1 MNNILLD
8 NINMDLELIVA
19 ITQTGIIGNKNKI
32 PWHIPEDLK
41 HFKQITNE
49 SIIIMGRKTY
59 ESLPNGALP
68 NRLNIVL
75 TRTPEINN
83 VKNVIFTTNEFL
95 FDVINKHKTENQKVF
110 VIGGSE
116 IYSLLIRYCVV
127 LHITIIYDEI
137 TGDCVFPI
145 SPEYIENNYSI
156 IDQSEIMSS
165 TINDTKYQ
173 YITYSK

>member
-1 MNNILLD
+1 
-8 NINMDLELIVA
+8 MDLELIVA
-19 ITQTGIIGNKNKI
+19 ASKNGIIGNKNKI

-41 HFKQITNE
+41 HFKQITNK

-83 VKNVIFTTNEFL
+83 IKNVIFTNIEFL
-95 FDVINKHKTENQKVF
+95 FDVICKHKTENQKVF
-110 VIGGSE
+110 VIGGCE
-116 IYSLLIRYCVV
+116 IYSLLMRYCVV

-137 TGDCVFPI
+137 KGDCMFPI
-145 SPEYIENNYSI
+145 SSEYIKTNYSI
-156 IDQSEIMSS
+156 IDKSEMLYSS
-165 TINDTKYQ
+165 INNTKYQ

>member
-1 MNNILLD
+1 
-8 NINMDLELIVA
+8 MDLELIVA
-19 ITQTGIIGNKNKI
+19 ASKNGIIGNKNKI

-41 HFKQITNE
+41 HFKQITNK

-83 VKNVIFTTNEFL
+83 IKNVIFTNIEFL
-95 FDVINKHKTENQKVF
+95 FDVIWKHKTENQKVF
-110 VIGGSE
+110 VIGGCE
-116 IYSLLIRYCVV
+116 IYSLLMRYCVV

-137 TGDCVFPI
+137 KGDCMFPI
-145 SPEYIENNYSI
+145 SSEYIKTNYSI
-156 IDQSEIMSS
+156 IDKSEMLYSS
-165 TINDTKYQ
+165 INNTKYQ